1 MTSIENRIKKLK
13 EQIQTYN
20 HEYYVLDQPT
30 ISDVE
35 YDELMQELIDLE
47 SKHPEYLTSDSPSQR
62 VGGEVLDAFEK
73 VTHAI
78 PMLSL
83 SNAFNA
89 EDLRKFDERLRK
101 VTPEISYV
109 VEAKIDGLAAS
120 LIYEEGKLI
129 RGATRGNGS
138 MGEDITHNIK
148 TIKSIPLKLNEP
160 RTLEVRGEVFM
171 SKDAFAKLNEA
182 RRNEDLE
189 PFKNPRN
196 AAAGTMRQLDSS
208 VAAKRDLD
216 MFIYTITEKDEEAE
230 ESHFDILKTL
240 KNLGFKINDQVKHY
254 DSIEDV
260 ITRVEA
266 LESMRHD
273 LPYDIDGVVI
283 KVNERDLYQ
292 KIGYTAKSPKW
303 AIAYKFKAEEVITKV
318 KNIFFQVGRTGQI
331 TPVAEL
337 EPVEVQ
343 GSTVSRAT
351 LHNEDYLKEKD
362 IRIDDDVI
370 IKKAGD
376 IIPEVVSVIK
386 ENRKYDSGSF
396 SFIKNCPVCE
406 GPIKRTG
413 SEADHYCVNDECP
426 AKKMEGLIHFASRAA
441 MNIEGLGER
450 IIELF
455 YNEGY
460 LKTIPDIYQLKHY
473 RDKLIV
479 RAGFGVKSIDKL
491 IKNID
496 KSKTNNLDQL
506 IFGLGIR
513 HVGAKVSKLLAAH
526 FETIDAMIKANE
538 SDYIAI
544 PEIGEKIAMSLVQ
557 FFNDEKNIAMINKLK
572 SLDIN
577 TIFKGVKTQSKTLE
591 GLTFVITGKLPSLSR
606 NEAKDLIEKHGGKS
620 TGSVSKKTDYL
631 LAGEDAGSKLDK
643 AKSLDVK
650 IVDETTLLEMIDKES
665 D

>member
-1 MTSIENRIKKLK
+1 MTSVKNRINKLK
-13 EQIQTYN
+13 EQLQTYN

-101 VTPEISYV
+101 ITPEVSYV

-120 LIYEEGKLI
+120 LIYEDGKLI

-138 MGEDITHNIK
+138 VGEDITHNIK

-160 RTLEVRGEVFM
+160 HTLEVRGEVFM
-171 SKDAFAKLNEA
+171 SKDAFAKLNET
-182 RRNEDLE
+182 RRNSDLE

-216 MFIYTITEKDEEAE
+216 MFIYTITEKDEIADQ
-230 ESHFDILKTL
+230 SHFDVLKAL
-240 KNLGFKINDQVKHY
+240 KNLGFKINDQVRHY
-254 DSIEDV
+254 TTIDDV
-260 ITRVEA
+260 IKRVEA
-266 LESMRHD
+266 LELMRHD
-273 LPYDIDGVVI
+273 LAYDIDGVVI
-283 KVNERDLYQ
+283 KVNERELYQ

-362 IRIDDDVI
+362 IRLDDDVI

-386 ENRKYDSGSF
+386 ENRKVNSKPF
-396 SFIKNCPVCE
+396 TFIKNCPVCE

-450 IIELF
+450 IIERF

-460 LKTIPDIYQLKHY
+460 LKTIPDIYQLKDY

-479 RAGFGVKSIDKL
+479 RAGLGVKSIDKL

-513 HVGAKVSKLLAAH
+513 HVGAKVSKLLASH
-526 FETIDAMIKANE
+526 FETIDAMIEAGE
-538 SDYIAI
+538 SDYITI

-557 FFNDEKNIAMINKLK
+557 YFNDEQNIAMINKLK
-572 SLDIN
+572 SLKIN
-577 TIFKGVKTQSKTLE
+577 TTFKGVKTQSKTFE

-643 AKSLDVK
+643 AKSLSVK
-650 IVDETTLLEMIDKES
+650 IIDEATLLEMINKES
-665 D
+665 Q